1 MRTVA
6 VVLAGGSGLRLGG
19 ELPKQLQLLAGRTL
33 LEHSVAAFE
42 QAPGVDDLI
51 VVMPEAFVEV
61 AADILSDK
69 YGKLRRIIA
78 GGADRPGSTRCA
90 IDLLTNEPL
99 SVGREF
105 HRPHADSP
113 QSQPHQPHQP
123 RVHRTPDQ
131 PQRSQRP
138 EPPSPPDGPRQPQPG
153 PASGERERERDCNV
167 LFHDAARP
175 LVDQRIIADCVA
187 ALDEH
192 VALGVVVPTADTIVR
207 LAEGTMVSI
216 PPRESL
222 GRCQTPQGFRLS
234 VIRLAYERA
243 AVDLKAGTFSATD
256 DCGLVLRYLPEVPVR
271 AVAGSERNLKIT
283 YAGDLRIAESLLLT
297 ADS

>member
-33 LEHSVAAFE
+33 LEHSVAAFD
-42 QAPGVDDLI
+42 QAPGVDDVI
-51 VVMPEAFVEV
+51 VVMP
-61 AADILSDK
+61 AAYIDTATSILGDR
-69 YGKLRRIIA
+69 YGKLRRIIP

-90 IDLLTNEPL
+90 INLLT
-99 SVGREF
+99 S
-105 HRPHADSP
+105 
-113 QSQPHQPHQP
+113 
-123 RVHRTPDQ
+123 
-131 PQRSQRP
+131 
-138 EPPSPPDGPRQPQPG
+138 EPPFAGLDG
-153 PASGERERERDCNV
+153 NV

-187 ALDEH
+187 GLAEH
-192 VALGVVVPTADTIVR
+192 KALGVVVPTADTIVQ
-207 LAEGTMVSI
+207 LADATMVSI

-234 VIRLAYERA
+234 VIRRAYELA
-243 AVDLKAGTFSATD
+243 AQDLEAGTFIATD
-256 DCGLVLRYLPEVPVR
+256 DCGMVLRYLPEIPVK

-283 YAGDLRIAESLLLT
+283 YAGDLRIAESLLL
-297 ADS
+297 SKES